1 MNRNHRELCAS
12 DGWGDYI
19 RDDLLPWVLGERPLG
34 GSVLEIGPGPGLS
47 TDLLRRRTRR
57 LTAIESDLRAARS
70 LERRLA
76 ETNVS
81 VVRADAV
88 TMPFRR
94 SRFTAAVAMTMIHHV
109 PSVGSQDALLAEVVR
124 VLRPGAWLMGVDSLD
139 SPGFREF
146 HVGDVCVPADPATF
160 GARLRAAGFT
170 DVEVQTREH
179 AFRFAAR
186 RPSRQ
191 EGADR

>member
-47 TDLLRRRTRR
+47 TDLLRSRTRR
-57 LTAIESDLRAARS
+57 LTAVESDRRAAAA

-76 ETNVS
+76 GTNVT
-81 VVRADAV
+81 VVGADAV
-88 TMPFRR
+88 VMPFRR
-94 SRFTAAVAMTMIHHV
+94 GRFTAAIAMTMLHHV
-109 PSVGSQDALLAEVVR
+109 PSVALQDALLVEACR
-124 VLRPGAWLMGVDSLD
+124 VLRPGGWFMGVDSLD

-146 HVGDVCVPADPATF
+146 HEGDVCVPADPKTF
-160 GARLRAAGFT
+160 ESRLRAAGFAG
-170 DVEVQTREH
+170 VEVEQREE
-179 AFRFAAR
+179 AFRFAGR
-186 RPSRQ
+186 RLFQ
-191 EGADR
+191 EEGAHR

>member
-1 MNRNHRELCAS
+1 MNRNHRQLCAS

-47 TDLLRRRTRR
+47 TDLLRGRTRR
-57 LTAIESDLRAARS
+57 LTAIESDPRAARS

-76 ETNVS
+76 GTNVT
-81 VVRADAV
+81 VVGADAV
-88 TMPFRR
+88 IMPFRR
-94 SRFTAAVAMTMIHHV
+94 SRFSAAVAMTMIHHV
-109 PSVGSQDALLAEVVR
+109 PSVGFQDAMLAEVCG

-139 SPGFREF
+139 SSGFRKF
-146 HVGDVCVPADPATF
+146 HAGDVCVPADPTTF
-160 GARLRAAGFT
+160 GARLRTAGFC
-170 DVEVQTREH
+170 DVEVERREE

-191 EGADR
+191 EGAGR